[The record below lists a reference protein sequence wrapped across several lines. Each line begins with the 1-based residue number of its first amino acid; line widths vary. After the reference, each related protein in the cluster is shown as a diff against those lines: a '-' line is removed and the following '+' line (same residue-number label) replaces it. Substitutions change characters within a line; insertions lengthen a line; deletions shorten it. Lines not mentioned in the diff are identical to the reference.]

1 MTEQTITQA
10 TGDKAALG
18 FRSHLLTP
26 VVAGNTLESDDVC
39 SFLAGR
45 LSTEDEE
52 EDDEQTR
59 TGRWWVGYPVS

>member
-45 LSTEDEE
+45 LSA
-52 EDDEQTR
+52 EDDEEDEQER
-59 TGRWWVGYPVS
+59 TDRWWVGFPVS